1 MAQQPD
7 GSVDPLVDAGHRL
20 RQAREARGLNL
31 RQLALETRI
40 SSPVLEALERGWR
53 DRLPEATYLRTMLP
67 LLEQHLSLPSG
78 SLEAAL
84 PSAATAA
91 QKRAKTFVVFRFT
104 PGSIDVFTT
113 WQGTWI
119 YAVLCLGLVYG
130 LNLEQQRLAAA
141 GLLALRPVAPLAATN
156 GQGKADANAAQDPDS
171 TSDGGAKDKLES
183 LYPDLRPLDQASRG
197 QGLRL
202 LGQSSRAVAAG
213 ETGQLLIRLAQP
225 SQIQLQTAGGLHV
238 TLAGSKGE
246 LLLPVTTPF
255 RLNLSPP
262 PAGQSQTSGTAL
274 GSVEW
279 NGQELQPVVGH
290 RDQFALPPSA
300 PSAEPPVDRPRP

>member
-7 GSVDPLVDAGHRL
+7 ASVDPLVDAGQRL

-53 DRLPEATYLRTMLP
+53 DRLPEATYLRTMLH
-67 LLEQHLSLPSG
+67 LLEEHLSLPSG

-84 PSAATAA
+84 PAAATAA
-91 QKRAKTFVVFRFT
+91 QKRGKTFVVFRFT

-141 GLLALRPVAPLAATN
+141 GLLALRPVAPLATTK
-156 GQGKADANAAQDPDS
+156 GQGRTESTAEGTAEIGAAQDPDS
-171 TSDGGAKDKLES
+171 TSDSGAKEKLES

-202 LGQSSRAVAAG
+202 LGKSSRAVAAG
-213 ETGQLLIRLAQP
+213 ESGQLLIRLAQP
-225 SQIQLQTAGGLHV
+225 SQVQLQTAGGVRV
-238 TLAGSKGE
+238 TLAGSQGE

-255 RLNLSPP
+255 RLSLRPP
-262 PAGQSQTSGTAL
+262 PAGQSQTSAAAP

-279 NGQELQPVVGH
+279 NGQELQPLAGH
-290 RDQFALPPSA
+290 RDQFALP
-300 PSAEPPVDRPRP
+300 